1 MTLRLNMRNS
11 GWTLILTFAAMP
23 ALAGPA
29 AASGPDI
36 VNIINFIRGVE
47 PRGPVDLVE
56 PVKRQL
62 KLGRQHRLPTTWL
75 IQYDALIKPEFTDLL
90 KKEMGPDDE
99 IGAWIEVVQPQVEAA
114 GLAWRG
120 RYPWDW
126 HVNVGFTH
134 GYQVEERKKLMDV
147 YMAKFKEVFG
157 KYPKS
162 AGCWIIDAPTLNY
175 LHDRYGIEAAC
186 NCKDQSGTDGYTLW
200 GGYWNQAY
208 YPSRLNAFMPAQTA
222 EQQLDVPVFRMLGS
236 DPVHQYDQGI
246 GTSWQGVVTLEP
258 VYRPGGGDKRWV
270 DWFFETNF
278 NRPSL
283 AFSYMQAGQENSFG
297 WPAMSAGLMD
307 QYAKLAALQKQRKI
321 RVETLQASA
330 KWFRGQF
337 KTTPASSV
345 VALEDSKGDPNR
357 SIWYESRFYRVNF
370 CWDGDAWRIR
380 DLHVFNQDYPER
392 YLENHE
398 STAVAT
404 YDTLPVMDGFH
415 WSKPRD
421 IAGIRG
427 VLPSSGESQPLL
439 TKGVPVVKEIG
450 TESLAFTCD
459 LASGGVLQVRCDP
472 ARLAVGVSGE
482 AAPAGWALEM
492 AWAEG
497 KEPPLAGIGKNVINY
512 RHQGFGYTLPCGTS
526 EVSRVEGKNK
536 IRIKEAGG
544 AVIFSFDPDKSS
556 SSLEGESAAPG
567 REDVP
572 SNIRNKI
579 APARMAPHAD
589 APARDA

>member
-1 MTLRLNMRNS
+1 MS
-11 GWTLILTFAAMP
+11 VGLT
-23 ALAGPA
+23 
-29 AASGPDI
+29 
-36 VNIINFIRGVE
+36 
-47 PRGPVDLVE
+47 
-56 PVKRQL
+56 
-62 KLGRQHRLPTTWL
+62 
-75 IQYDALIKPEFTDLL
+75 
-90 KKEMGPDDE
+90 
-99 IGAWIEVVQPQVEAA
+99 
-114 GLAWRG
+114 
-120 RYPWDW
+120 
-126 HVNVGFTH
+126 
-134 GYQVEERKKLMDV
+134 
-147 YMAKFKEVFG
+147 
-157 KYPKS
+157 
-162 AGCWIIDAPTLNY
+162 
-175 LHDRYGIEAAC
+175 
-186 NCKDQSGTDGYTLW
+186 
-200 GGYWNQAY
+200 
-208 YPSRLNAFMPAQTA
+208 
-222 EQQLDVPVFRMLGS
+222 
-236 DPVHQYDQGI
+236 
-246 GTSWQGVVTLEP
+246 
-258 VYRPGGGDKRWV
+258 
-270 DWFFETNF
+270 
-278 NRPSL
+278 
-283 AFSYMQAGQENSFG
+283 
-297 WPAMSAGLMD
+297 D
-307 QYAKLAALQKQRKI
+307 QYAKLASLRDQRKI
-321 RVETLQASA
+321 RVETLRESA
-330 KWFRGQF
+330 KWFRDTH
-337 KTTPASSV
+337 KTTPATAV
-345 VALEDSKGDPNR
+345 VALEDSKGDANR
-357 SIWYESRFYRVNF
+357 SIWYESKFYRVNL
-370 CWDGDAWRIR
+370 CWEGDQWRIR

-392 YLENHE
+392 YLDKVE

-450 TESLAFTCD
+450 TEALAFTCD